1 MMICIT
7 GAGGKTSLLYALAD
21 RAAAAGKRV
30 VVSTTTHIFQPAEE
44 YAYDR
49 IEVLKLWKQGRFA
62 VVGTPC
68 EGGKLKSPSEEEL
81 AFWDEYA
88 DLLLLEA
95 DGSKHLPLKVPASH
109 EPVVP
114 AACRCLVGV
123 MGMDAWKNSLQDA
136 CFRPQLAC
144 ALLQQGPE
152 HEISLEDMAF
162 LGSSPL
168 GLAKESE
175 GRRFSVVLNKCEG
188 SLIPAAED
196 LRQLLQRR
204 GIERVVLTAEGRP
217 LAGEEKVYDALLD

>member
-1 MMICIT
+1 MMIAIT
-7 GAGGKTSLLYALAD
+7 GAGGKTSLLYALAE
-21 RAAAAGKRV
+21 RSAAKGMRV
-30 VVSTTTHIFQPAEE
+30 VVSTTTHIFQPAED

-49 IEVLKLWKQGRFA
+49 IEALKLWKQGRFA

-68 EGGKLKSPSEEEL
+68 EGGKLESPGEEEL
-81 AFWDEYA
+81 AFWDENA

-114 AACRCLVGV
+114 AACRNLIGV
-123 MGMDAWKNSLQDA
+123 LGMDAWRKSLQDV
-136 CFRPQLAC
+136 CFRSQLAC
-144 ALLQQGPE
+144 ELLQQGPE
-152 HEISLEDMAF
+152 HEISLDDLAII
-162 LGSSPL
+162 GSSPM

-196 LRQLLQRR
+196 LRQLLHRR
-204 GIERVVLTAEGRP
+204 GIERVVLTAKGRP
-217 LAGEEKVYDALLD
+217 LAGEEAAYDALLG

>member
-44 YAYDR
+44 YAYDW
-49 IEVLKLWKQGRFA
+49 IDVLKLWKQVRFA

-114 AACRCLVGV
+114 AACR
-123 MGMDAWKNSLQDA
+123 
-136 CFRPQLAC
+136 
-144 ALLQQGPE
+144 
-152 HEISLEDMAF
+152 
-162 LGSSPL
+162 
-168 GLAKESE
+168 
-175 GRRFSVVLNKCEG
+175 
-188 SLIPAAED
+188 
-196 LRQLLQRR
+196 
-204 GIERVVLTAEGRP
+204 
-217 LAGEEKVYDALLD
+217 